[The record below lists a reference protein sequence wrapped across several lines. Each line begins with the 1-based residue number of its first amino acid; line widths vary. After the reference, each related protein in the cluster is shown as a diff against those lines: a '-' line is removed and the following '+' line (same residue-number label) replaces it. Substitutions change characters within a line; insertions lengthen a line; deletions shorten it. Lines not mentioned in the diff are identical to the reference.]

1 MWTARQLNSR
11 TQEQQHRRI
20 AEQLNRLSSCRKV
33 GQSEAP
39 TSCQAEANG
48 TKDSSSQFVGNDI
61 VNECEILNKMMNL
74 CERSAF
80 VKRAR
85 ISQTIQLVC
94 KKQKQKLP
102 SADIPLGSFVL
113 LHSSVNCKIMQIML
127 SYHKSRTTLC
137 WQTKIGRKRC
147 KQTNKFRERKN

>member
-1 MWTARQLNSR
+1 MWAENIGQSDIPTVRQLNSP
-11 TQEQQHRRI
+11 TQEQQNRRI

-48 TKDSSSQFVGNDI
+48 TKDSSSQFVGNEI

-74 CERSAF
+74 CERSAC

-85 ISQTIQLVC
+85 ISQATQLVRDYA
-94 KKQKQKLP
+94 KRGLERR
-102 SADIPLGSFVL
+102 FVKNKNNAPISRYFSRFSR
-113 LHSSVNCKIMQIML
+113 SSSLKC
-127 SYHKSRTTLC
+127 
-137 WQTKIGRKRC
+137 
-147 KQTNKFRERKN
+147 

>member
-39 TSCQAEANG
+39 TSCQAEAKG

-85 ISQTIQLVC
+85 ISQTIQLVRDYAKRGLERRFVKNKNKSSHQQIFLSALSFCFTQVLTAKLC
-94 KKQKQKLP
+94 K
-102 SADIPLGSFVL
+102 
-113 LHSSVNCKIMQIML
+113 
-127 SYHKSRTTLC
+127 
-137 WQTKIGRKRC
+137 
-147 KQTNKFRERKN
+147 